1 MKHIISK
8 APLGFGLWPLG
19 YLMEVTCL
27 AKQRSIL
34 SKILS
39 QVLLVVA
46 LLTIWELVARSRI
59 YPELLFPPVGK
70 IAAAFHTDAAEMLKR
85 TWTSVYAILIGLGLA
100 IGIAV
105 VAASVS
111 MLSRTVGEAMVGLMA
126 IMHPLPGI
134 AVLPIIILWLGSGSQ
149 SIIALI
155 TFSAVWPL
163 IANIH
168 AGLRAVPPIQM
179 EVGRNLGL
187 RGIKLV
193 WSIMIPASLPY
204 ILTGLR
210 VAWARSWQA
219 SVAAEMVFGAA
230 GGQGGLG
237 WYLYKKRFFMEI
249 PAVFAGMTIIIAL
262 GMAIEYVLFNGLE
275 TVTIRRWRMTVD

>member
-1 MKHIISK
+1 M
-8 APLGFGLWPLG
+8 
-19 YLMEVTCL
+19 

-39 QVLLVVA
+39 QGLLVAA
-46 LLTIWELVARSRI
+46 LVIIWEMVAWSKV
-59 YPELLFPPVGK
+59 YPELLFPPVEK
-70 IAAAFHTDAAEMLKR
+70 IAAAFGTDAAEMIQR
-85 TWTSVYAILIGLGLA
+85 TWTSVYAIMIGLGLG

-105 VAASVS
+105 IAAALS
-111 MLSRTVGEAMVGLMA
+111 MISRPVGEAMVGLMA

-134 AVLPIIILWLGSGSQ
+134 AVLPIIILWLGSGSE

-168 AGLRAVPPIQM
+168 AGLRAVPPIQL

-187 RGIKLV
+187 KGISLV

-249 PAVFAGMTIIIAL
+249 PSVFAGMTIIIAL
-262 GMAIEYVLFNGLE
+262 GMAIEYLLFNGLE
-275 TVTIRRWRMTVD
+275 TVTIRRWKMTVD